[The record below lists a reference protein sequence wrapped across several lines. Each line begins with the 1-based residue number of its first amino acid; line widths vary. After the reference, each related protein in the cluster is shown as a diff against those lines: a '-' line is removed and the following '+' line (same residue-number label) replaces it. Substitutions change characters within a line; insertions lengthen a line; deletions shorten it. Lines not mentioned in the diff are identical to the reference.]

1 MIYIV
6 RVASKQER
14 VVAMMLERKAKTDNL
29 NVYSIFIPES
39 IKGYIFVEVDEENTI
54 LNLINGVKYVKGIL
68 KSVVDLEEIKN
79 MVKVEEK
86 PEEKISIGDVVEITS
101 GPFKGENAKVTQ
113 IDEAKKEYVVLPLEV
128 AISLPIKLKSSHLKL
143 VKKAGESE

>member
-14 VVAMMLERKAKTDNL
+14 VVAMMLERKAKSEGL
-29 NVYSIFIPES
+29 NVYSIFVPES
-39 IKGYIFVEVDEENTI
+39 IKGYIFVEVDEENTA
-54 LNLINGVKYVKGIL
+54 LTLTNGVKYVKGLL
-68 KSVVDLEEIKN
+68 KSVVGVEEIQN

-86 PEEKISIGDVVEITS
+86 PEEEIKVGDIVEITN

-128 AISLPIKLKSSHLKL
+128 AISLPIKLKSSSLKL
-143 VKKAGESE
+143 VKKE